1 MIPIKDENPTRR
13 FPVVTVLLLV
23 ANIFAF
29 AYELTLS
36 EAELH
41 AFIDRWAVN
50 ASRLAVDPLSLANL
64 VTLFTAIFL
73 HAGWLHLGGNMLY
86 LWIFGNN
93 VEDRLGRVAFIAFY
107 LGCGILATL
116 AQMLVVGPVDVP
128 LLGASGAIAG
138 VLGAYLL
145 LFPRVRVVVVIPV
158 FFIIHLARVPAA
170 FVIGF
175 WFLIQV
181 VQGVGSISPE
191 AMVGG
196 VAWWAHIGG
205 FVSGFVLALPAW
217 LADLR
222 ERRRR
227 EQESRFTTWR

>member
-1 MIPIKDENPTRR
+1 MIPIKGENPTRR
-13 FPVVTVLLLV
+13 FPVVTVLLLI
-23 ANIFAF
+23 ANVTAF
-29 AYELTLS
+29 VYELSLS
-36 EAELH
+36 EAELL

-50 ASRLAVDPLSLANL
+50 TSRLAADPLSAN
-64 VTLFTAIFL
+64 TLLTLLTSMFL

-86 LWIFGNN
+86 LWVFGNN
-93 VEDRLGRVAFIAFY
+93 VEDRLGRPAFIAFY
-107 LGCGILATL
+107 LGSGILATL
-116 AQMLVVGPVDVP
+116 TQLLAVGPADVP

-145 LFPRVRVVVVIPV
+145 LFPKARVVVLIPI
-158 FFIIHLARVPAA
+158 FFIIELARVPAA

-175 WFLIQV
+175 WFLMQV

-191 AMVGG
+191 ATTGG

-205 FVSGFVLALPAW
+205 FVAGFVLALPFW

-222 ERRRR
+222 ERQRRA
-227 EQESRFTTWR
+227 QESRFTTWQ